1 MSRIKVIGDHEMIQ
15 GFSLLGVRDAVLA
28 TEKTAEEELRKAMDS
43 EESGMII
50 LLDDFYA
57 NFSPK
62 TKKRVETTAKPVVV
76 LIPGKRGTSQQG
88 SSNLAAM
95 IKKAIG
101 IELKIQ

>member
-15 GFSLLGVRDAVLA
+15 GFSLLGVRDAIHA
-28 TEKTAEEELRKAMDS
+28 TEKTAEDELKKAMDA
-43 EESGMII
+43 ENAGLII

-76 LIPGKRGTSQQG
+76 LIPGKAVSSKQG
-88 SSNLAAM
+88 SGNLAAM

-101 IELKIQ
+101 VELKIQ